1 SQSRKV
7 RDRNVVGR
15 PSLGKEAEEG
25 ILDRIKSRMKLVQ
38 LSTSDE

>member
-1 SQSRKV
+1 MFSQSRKL

-25 ILDRIKSRMKLVQ
+25 IP
-38 LSTSDE
+38 